1 MSYLRYL
8 SKILVL
14 SPFCKK
20 CASSAKSR
28 FVFRASLSFTR
39 VSLFFARQSVFLG
52 NVNLSF
58 RPSDSYRQKMNLN
71 LVDQKHFNRSV
82 VIAGFA
88 SYFMHS
94 FDAGLGLVC

>member
-1 MSYLRYL
+1 M
-8 SKILVL
+8 
-14 SPFCKK
+14 
-20 CASSAKSR
+20 
-28 FVFRASLSFTR
+28 ASL
-39 VSLFFARQSVFLG
+39 VG

-71 LVDQKHFNRSV
+71 LVDQKYFNRSV

-94 FDAGLGLVC
+94 FDAGFELVC

>member
-1 MSYLRYL
+1 MGDEDSR
-8 SKILVL
+8 KIFVGGTRDADEKTVEDYFQQFGAIE
-14 SPFCKK
+14 SCK
-20 CASSAKSR
+20 
-28 FVFRASLSFTR
+28 V
-39 VSLFFARQSVFLG
+39 G
-52 NVNLSF
+52 NVNLGF

-71 LVDQKHFNRSV
+71 MVDQKHFNRSV